1 MALIKCREC
10 GKEYSSLAKACPN
23 CGCPTKYSIN
33 QNHEPI
39 KYRLLGFERKLD
51 DVLSLNAVI
60 TPDSYQQKVFLKFDI
75 GGHNIIDYASDLLSF
90 VFSDLDALKTMLI
103 NGDETMTITK
113 DSLILKQNN
122 ITIKQIKQLND
133 GDYWHRLC
141 NQDKM
146 YFCTNE
152 KKDSYYTFAFFIYNN
167 ELRMGFFIENFKK
180 NYERE
185 YFVEEQD
192 LMDFGEYIRECLNNH
207 ISEYIHYC
215 D

>member
-23 CGCPTKYSIN
+23 YECPTKYSIN
-33 QNHEPI
+33 QNYEPI
-39 KYRLLGFERKLD
+39 KYSLLGFERKLD
-51 DVLSLNAVI
+51 DVLFLNAVI

-103 NGDETMTITK
+103 NGDERMTITK

-133 GDYWHRLC
+133 DDYWPGFVIKMKCISVGMKRKIHIIRLL
-141 NQDKM
+141 
-146 YFCTNE
+146 FL
-152 KKDSYYTFAFFIYNN
+152 YT
-167 ELRMGFFIENFKK
+167 MTSCVWGF
-180 NYERE
+180 
-185 YFVEEQD
+185 
-192 LMDFGEYIRECLNNH
+192 L
-207 ISEYIHYC
+207 
-215 D
+215 